1 MKKVFVISMV
11 FLALS
16 CSVKKNN
23 KDLSETITPIVKEND
38 ITKTES
44 DIINDFLKI
53 ELKKD
58 RYKPYKNYPIC
69 IVKEGISK
77 LSSLIIYEYCY
88 TDRNL
93 PIKNSTN
100 KDWIL
105 NDVQIKNI
113 KDTLINSKTNNWN
126 VSDFT
131 TINVSIKEH
140 SELTKS
146 IKENNYTKFSET
158 LILNLSKPLIIN
170 DKNAFITFNSHHG
183 WFGYSTIDK
192 CTVLLKKNTEGK
204 WEIDSYYYDPNSTW

>member
-1 MKKVFVISMV
+1 MKKVLIIGIV

-23 KDLSETITPIVKEND
+23 KDGFETISPTAKGMG

-44 DIINDFLKI
+44 EIINDFLEI
-53 ELKKD
+53 ELEKD
-58 RYKPYKNYPIC
+58 RYKPYKNYRLCFI
-69 IVKEGISK
+69 KEGISK
-77 LSSLIIYEYCY
+77 LSSLLIYEYCY

-100 KDWIL
+100 NDWIL
-105 NDVQIKNI
+105 NEVQIKNI
-113 KDTLINSKTNNWN
+113 KDTLITKTHHWN

-131 TINVSIKEH
+131 TITVSIIEH

-158 LILNLSKPLIIN
+158 LILNLSTPLLIN
-170 DKNAFITFNSHHG
+170 DKNAFITFNANLG
-183 WFGYSTIDK
+183 WKTMDRFTA
-192 CTVLLKKNTEGK
+192 LLKKNKEGK

>member
-77 LSSLIIYEYCY
+77 LSSLIIYEYSY

-131 TINVSIKEH
+131 TINVSIIEH

>member
-1 MKKVFVISMV
+1 MKKVFVISIV
-11 FLALS
+11 FLALY
-16 CSVKKNN
+16 CSVKKND
-23 KDLSETITPIVKEND
+23 KILSETINSSVKESD
-38 ITKTES
+38 ITKMES
-44 DIINDFLKI
+44 DIINDFLEI

-69 IVKEGISK
+69 IIKEGISR

-105 NDVQIKNI
+105 NEVQIKNI
-113 KDTLINSKTNNWN
+113 KDTLVNTTTHNWN

-131 TINVSIKEH
+131 IINASIIEH

-158 LILNLSKPLIIN
+158 LIINLSTPLIIN

-183 WFGYSTIDK
+183 WFGYSTIDR
-192 CTVLLKKNTEGK
+192 CTVLLKKNKEEK
-204 WEIDSYYYDPNSTW
+204 WEIDSYYYNPNSTW